1 MSKKFSITFDVRSK
15 EVLLDCLKKELAL
28 AEEAIR
34 SGDYTDEAFI
44 RHEELIQLIRG
55 VLYSKPLDQ
64 PKGDWSE

>member
-64 PKGDWSE
+64 PKGD